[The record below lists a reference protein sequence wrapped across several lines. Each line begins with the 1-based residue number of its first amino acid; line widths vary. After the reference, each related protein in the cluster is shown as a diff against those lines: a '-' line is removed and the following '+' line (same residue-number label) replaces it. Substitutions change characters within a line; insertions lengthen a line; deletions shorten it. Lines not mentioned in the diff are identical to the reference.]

1 MKFLPPGEHLCWCLT
16 STDSFLSPNRTVKCW
31 KASDHCC
38 HIQKLPKTNF
48 LFFIPGFDNKSKK
61 KGESYIEKYWSEYRI
76 IIYFYRIFVVFL
88 AVSSLRALLVVWKEC
103 YKNTSPFQS
112 CFLPFE
118 FALQNMELIIQ
129 ITFPLPLHGSESPK
143 ATSALLCLF
152 PCTLWT
158 QFEWWSLNFI

>member
-1 MKFLPPGEHLCWCLT
+1 MEFLPPGEHLCWCLT

-48 LFFIPGFDNKSKK
+48 LFFIAGFDNKSKK

-88 AVSSLRALLVVWKEC
+88 DVSSLSFTGWC
-103 YKNTSPFQS
+103 GKNISKIPLTSKAVS
-112 CFLPFE
+112 YFL
-118 FALQNMELIIQ
+118 N
-129 ITFPLPLHGSESPK
+129 
-143 ATSALLCLF
+143 LLCRTWNSSSKSLF
-152 PCTLWT
+152 PCHYMGQNLPRPPG
-158 QFEWWSLNFI
+158 L